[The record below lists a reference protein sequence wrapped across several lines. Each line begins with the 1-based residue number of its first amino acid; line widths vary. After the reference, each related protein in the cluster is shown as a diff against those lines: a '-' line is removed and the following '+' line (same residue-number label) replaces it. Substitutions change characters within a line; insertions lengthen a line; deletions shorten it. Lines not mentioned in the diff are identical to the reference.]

1 MNRCLKKK
9 RKSIRISLVM
19 FFEKNN
25 NLVKLE
31 NNFSLKTVF
40 VKMLQV
46 KCQKSF
52 IIFYREINDYFKEK
66 MILLETI

>member
-1 MNRCLKKK
+1 MKTYWDITSNVF
-9 RKSIRISLVM
+9 RKMI
-19 FFEKNN
+19 N

-31 NNFSLKTVF
+31 NKFSLKSVF

-52 IIFYREINDYFKEK
+52 IIFCREINDYFKEK
-66 MILLETI
+66 VIFLKTI

>member
-1 MNRCLKKK
+1 MFLEKK
-9 RKSIRISLVM
+9 
-19 FFEKNN
+19 N

-31 NNFSLKTVF
+31 IKFSLKSVF

-52 IIFYREINDYFKEK
+52 IIFCREINDYFKEK
-66 MILLETI
+66 VIF